1 MIRLTMAAALLGATA
16 LAATLDP
23 GSTPGLSL
31 LNDGLPGSVN
41 EVTNTPAPVLDV
53 RAAGMKIELEK
64 TTLAEI
70 AAKFGGEINMT
81 GEEASFAWLCYAT
94 PTIGTG
100 GASLTWFYAV
110 DTNVQAVSGIAVEY
124 APDELP
130 PGCLKQEAPLG
141 LTTGLPGLG
150 APVADLDTVFGKA
163 TADSGIPGTVAYVF
177 GATPEGNG
185 LVSRTETKYITGDT
199 HILAASVM
207 SVVEEE

>member
-1 MIRLTMAAALLGATA
+1 MIRLTFALLLAGAA
-16 LAATLDP
+16 LAATIDP
-23 GSTPGLSL
+23 GPIPGLRL
-31 LNDGLPGSVN
+31 LADGLPGSAN
-41 EVTNTPAPVLDV
+41 EVTKTPVPALDV
-53 RAAGMKIELEK
+53 QAGGMKIELEK

-70 AAKFGGEINMT
+70 AAKFGGEINTT
-81 GEEASFAWLCYAT
+81 GEEAAFAWLCYAT
-94 PTIGTG
+94 PAIGTG

-110 DTNVQAVSGIAVEY
+110 DANAQRVSGVAVEY

-130 PGCLKQEAPLG
+130 PGCLKQETPLG

-163 TADSGIPGTVAYVF
+163 TADSGVPGTVAYMF
-177 GATPEGNG
+177 GSKPEENG
-185 LVSRTETKYITGDT
+185 LVSRTEAKFIIGDT